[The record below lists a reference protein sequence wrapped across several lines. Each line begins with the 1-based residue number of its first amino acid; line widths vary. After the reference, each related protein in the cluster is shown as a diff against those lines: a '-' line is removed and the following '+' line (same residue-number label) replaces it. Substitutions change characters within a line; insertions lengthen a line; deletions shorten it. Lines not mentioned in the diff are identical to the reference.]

1 VLSLHIGR
9 RGHANQYRDRRQVDE
24 AGDESDRAK
33 TKRAAVEACLRKTVQ
48 LKAQAKILELRGKVV
63 WRGHDDDWFAS
74 DEEILNKRRVAE
86 QNAASE
92 TAHRP
97 TAATQSSLPAEVR

>member
-1 VLSLHIGR
+1 MRTNIEI
-9 RGHANQYRDRRQVDE
+9 DDE
-24 AGDESDRAK
+24 LMKQAMKATGAT
-33 TKRAAVEACLRKTVQ
+33 TKRAAVEASLRQTVQ
-48 LKAQAKILELRGKVV
+48 LKSQTKFFDLCGKVV

>member
-1 VLSLHIGR
+1 MRTNIEIDDKLMKQAMKATG
-9 RGHANQYRDRRQVDE
+9 
-24 AGDESDRAK
+24 AK
-33 TKRAAVEACLRKTVQ
+33 TKRAAVEACLSKTVQ